1 MKFKSPVKIYDSRAR
16 KALKIFIKDNKDLK
30 AKKLDDYAEYCE
42 VWDKYYK
49 TKKKDIED
57 AFIKLPDYY
66 QYGKYGNCNEEKF
79 KELISLIEKENKIK
93 MNGLRNVFLMFIYG
107 ILAKKYHICFINYA
121 SKIKKTYCLKINE

>member
-79 KELISLIEKENKIK
+79 KELISLIEKENKNKNEWFKERIFDVYLWNLSEEIPYLFHK
-93 MNGLRNVFLMFIYG
+93 LCFEN
-107 ILAKKYHICFINYA
+107 KKNSLFEN
-121 SKIKKTYCLKINE
+121 K

>member
-1 MKFKSPVKIYDSRAR
+1 LKFKSPVKIYDSRAR

-79 KELISLIEKENKIK
+79 KELISLIEKENKNKNEWFKERIFDVYLWNLSEEIPYLFHK
-93 MNGLRNVFLMFIYG
+93 LCFEN
-107 ILAKKYHICFINYA
+107 KKNLLFEN
-121 SKIKKTYCLKINE
+121 K